1 MKHIIKQA
9 KKFIRK
15 TGTEPTFEKSK
26 KFIEKKGYC
35 VILFD
40 KNCDEIKAYG
50 LQDVA
55 SKKEAFTYC
64 DNVRI
69 VFIKKSLDEHTKL
82 THLLHEIGHILLG
95 HLENDVLQPETKEL
109 EAEAFSYYA
118 FHGFSKTQ
126 LPNKVVLTL
135 LTLLLCFSV
144 ALNLIMIFRMQ
155 HAEPVLAVS
164 VYSAEE
170 NENLYFITPTGNK
183 YHTKNCVYA
192 INGVSVPE
200 EYAVSNYLPCSICN
214 PN

>member
-40 KNCDEIKAYG
+40 KNCDEIKAYA
-50 LQDVA
+50 LQDIA
-55 SKKEAFTYC
+55 SRKEAFTYY

-95 HLENDVLQPETKEL
+95 HLENEVLQPETKEL

-118 FHGFSKTQ
+118 FHGFSKTL
-126 LPNKVVLTL
+126 LPTKVILTVLS
-135 LTLLLCFSV
+135 LLLCSSV
-144 ALNLIMIFRMQ
+144 ALNLIMTFRMQ
-155 HAEPVLAVS
+155 HAEPVPQEP
-164 VYSAEE
+164 VYFTED
-170 NENLYFITPTGNK
+170 NKNLYFITPTGNK
-183 YHTKNCVYA
+183 YHTKNCIYA

-200 EYAVSNYLPCSICN
+200 EYAVENYTPCSICN
-214 PN
+214 PK